1 MDALDTLDIQ
11 SMPADRAVAGTAT
24 AAAEAKMTAASADPA
39 GFAGIVVPAV
49 PVTLAGIVA
58 SARIAV
64 LAAPAALVVAV
75 ALAGVVA
82 AGSGIAVAVQT
93 AASAA
98 AQQGI
103 AVALPGIAARTVEP

>member
-24 AAAEAKMTAASADPA
+24 AATEAKMTAESADPA
-39 GFAGIVVPAV
+39 WI
-49 PVTLAGIVA
+49 AGIVA

-64 LAAPAALVVAV
+64 LVVAV
-75 ALAGVVA
+75 ALTGVAA

-98 AQQGI
+98 AQRGI
-103 AVALPGIAARTVEP
+103 AGASPGIVARMVEP